1 MDTAIGLSAI
11 VVGLLGLLISAA
23 LSLRT
28 AVSVSL
34 KRKLLQITDQ
44 KGRLVEI
51 IELDSIDKEDLNNK
65 IDRVLKTLQEAKREA
80 AES

>member
-51 IELDSIDKEDLNNK
+51 IELNSIDKEDLNNK

>member
-1 MDTAIGLSAI
+1 M
-11 VVGLLGLLISAA
+11 VGLLGLLISAA